1 MRWREAMRRALYGPD
16 GFFVSGAGPA
26 AHFRTS
32 VHASPIFTSAL
43 VRLVHQLDAAL
54 GSPDRF
60 DVVDVGAG
68 RGELLS
74 ALSAAVTVGVSGE
87 PARSGR
93 SGLIPARAGSPETL
107 TTTVAV
113 RPCPGGVSS
122 GSVDSSPSAPV
133 PLARRVRFT
142 AVELAPRPANLPDQ
156 IVWSNEIP
164 TGITGLLLAT
174 EWLDNVPLD
183 LATHTDHDW
192 HYLLVD
198 PTTAAETTGEQVSL
212 ADLDWL
218 TTWWPTPT
226 DPAPGGRKVADGPD
240 FPPQTATEGSG
251 STRSGFRAARPA
263 QGSSLTARS
272 RPGCPETPTDRTPTD
287 RTPTDRTPTDRTPT
301 DRTPTDRIP
310 PMGRA
315 EIGRSRDEA
324 WADAVGHVDRGL
336 ALAVDYGHLRAARP
350 VDGTLTG
357 YRGGRQVPPVPDGAC
372 DVTAHVAMDS
382 VASAGERVARCAY
395 VLTSQREA
403 LRALGADGGRP
414 PLSLAASDPAGYLRA
429 LATASAAAELTDP
442 AGLGGHLWLW
452 QPVGLSTDR
461 LPPLAVLA
469 DGADGLRD

>member
-1 MRWREAMRRALYGPD
+1 MSMRWREAMRQALYGPS

-32 VHASPIFTSAL
+32 VHASPIFASAL
-43 VRLVHQLDAAL
+43 LRLVHQLDAAL
-54 GSPDRF
+54 GFPDRF
-60 DVVDVGAG
+60 DLVDVGAG

-107 TTTVAV
+107 TTTAAAGTT
-113 RPCPGGVSS
+113 PADTSS
-122 GSVDSSPSAPV
+122 GSVDSLPSAPV

-142 AVELAPRPANLPDQ
+142 AVELAPRPADLPDQ
-156 IVWSNEIP
+156 IVWTNEIP

-183 LATHTDHDW
+183 LATHTNHTW

-198 PTTAAETTGEQVSL
+198 PTTGTETTGEPVGRDD
-212 ADLDWL
+212 AAWL
-218 TTWWPTPT
+218 TTWWPPQTDQTPGART
-226 DPAPGGRKVADGPD
+226 VTEGSDLL
-240 FPPQTATEGSG
+240 PQTATDGSG

-287 RTPTDRTPTDRTPT
+287 RTPTDR
-301 DRTPTDRIP
+301 IP
-310 PMGRA
+310 PVGRA

-324 WADAVGHVDRGL
+324 WVDAVGHVDRGL

-350 VDGTLTG
+350 IDGTLTG
-357 YRGGRQVPPVPDGAC
+357 YRGGRQVPPVPDGSC

-395 VLTSQREA
+395 VLTLQREA

>member
-1 MRWREAMRRALYGPD
+1 MRWREAMRRALYGPE

-32 VHASPIFTSAL
+32 VHASPIFTSVL
-43 VRLVHQLDAAL
+43 LRLIHHLDAAL
-54 GSPDRF
+54 GFPDPF

-68 RGELLS
+68 RGELLF
-74 ALSAAVTVGVSGE
+74 ALAVGVSGEPARSGLVPGVSGE

-107 TTTVAV
+107 TTTAAV
-113 RPCPGGVSS
+113 RPGPGGASS

-142 AVELAPRPANLPDQ
+142 AVELAPRPENLPDQ
-156 IVWSNEIP
+156 IVWTNEIP
-164 TGITGLLLAT
+164 TSITGLLLAT

-198 PTTAAETTGEQVSL
+198 PTTGVETTGEPVSR
-212 ADLDWL
+212 DDTTWL
-218 TTWWPTPT
+218 TTWWPSPTHQPPGTRTRTDDPNLPPHTPT
-226 DPAPGGRKVADGPD
+226 D
-240 FPPQTATEGSG
+240 GSG
-251 STRSGFRAARPA
+251 PTTSGFRAARPA
-263 QGSSLTARS
+263 QGSSLTARR
-272 RPGCPETPTDRTPTD
+272 RPGCPE
-287 RTPTDRTPTDRTPT
+287 TPTDRTPT

-315 EIGRSRDEA
+315 EIGRTRDEA
-324 WADAVGHVDRGL
+324 WSHAVGRVERGL
-336 ALAVDYGHLRAARP
+336 ALAVDYGHLRAERP
-350 VDGTLTG
+350 TDGTLTG
-357 YRGGRQVPPVPDGAC
+357 YRAGRQVPPVPDGSC
-372 DVTAHVAMDS
+372 DVTAHVAIDS

-403 LRALGADGGRP
+403 LRALGVDGGRP

-442 AGLGGHLWLW
+442 AGLGGHWWLW
-452 QPVGLSTDR
+452 QPVGLPADQ
-461 LPPLAVLA
+461 LPSLAALS
-469 DGADGLRD
+469 DGADGRRG